1 MNEPSTPHKDADHS
15 RDVIIAVTI
24 VSLTCILSCAAVLI
38 TLILRTS

>member
-1 MNEPSTPHKDADHS
+1 MNEPSAPHQDPNHS
-15 RDVIIAVTI
+15 RDVIIAVTL